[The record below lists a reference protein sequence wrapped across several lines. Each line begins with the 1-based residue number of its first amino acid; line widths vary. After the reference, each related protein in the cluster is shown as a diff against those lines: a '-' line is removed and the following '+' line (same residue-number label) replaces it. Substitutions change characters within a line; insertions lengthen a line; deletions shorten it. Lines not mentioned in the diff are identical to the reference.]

1 MRHETFKHVA
11 VGEAFEAIEG
21 SILPS
26 LTMLIESAAVAQP
39 GDDAVSRADE
49 LRALARQLESLT
61 ALFAPNSGQDSAQDE
76 PVEALPFSFGE
87 KDSPSTSSG

>member
-26 LTMLIESAAVAQP
+26 LTMLIESAAAAQP
-39 GDDAVSRADE
+39 GDDAASRADE

-61 ALFAPNSGQDSAQDE
+61 ALFVPSSAQAE
-76 PVEALPFSFGE
+76 PVEALPFSFAPGK
-87 KDSPSTSSG
+87 KDGPSTSSG